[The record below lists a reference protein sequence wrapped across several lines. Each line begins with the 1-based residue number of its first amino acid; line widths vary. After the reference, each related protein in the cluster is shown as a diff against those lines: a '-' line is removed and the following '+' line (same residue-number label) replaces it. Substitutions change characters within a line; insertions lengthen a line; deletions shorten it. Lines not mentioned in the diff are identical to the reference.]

1 MCRQRRLGSSRS
13 VWASGIGSVS
23 IARWPASKPEG
34 GQAHPPTP
42 ASQRRDRN
50 DRQRARA
57 GLSQEEFGLQSVYGP
72 LARLAARRPVRKR
85 SARAVCRTHLRRA
98 STAAGQ
104 LRTLSYRLPEPR
116 RPPER
121 KTWWRNFRSPWP
133 VELVRKGRRIGGSAV
148 VVSGDTGNGQRLAAD
163 YFTRHHGAARRA
175 GLPRMHKGEGPTPEA
190 LQAAAASMVFVVV
203 TPEGDN

>member
-1 MCRQRRLGSSRS
+1 MTASEPEPASARKSSGFNRFMVRWLASPLGALS
-13 VWASGIGSVS
+13 GSVV
-23 IARWPASKPEG
+23 
-34 GQAHPPTP
+34 
-42 ASQRRDRN
+42 
-50 DRQRARA
+50 
-57 GLSQEEFGLQSVYGP
+57 L
-72 LARLAARRPVRKR
+72 VRYVGR
-85 SARAVCRTHLRRA
+85 IS
-98 STAAGQ
+98 G
-104 LRTLSYRLPEPR
+104 EPR
-116 RPPER
+116 QLPVNCEPFDNGYLIRVGLPER

-175 GLPRMHKGEGPTPEA
+175 GLPRMHQGEGPTPEA